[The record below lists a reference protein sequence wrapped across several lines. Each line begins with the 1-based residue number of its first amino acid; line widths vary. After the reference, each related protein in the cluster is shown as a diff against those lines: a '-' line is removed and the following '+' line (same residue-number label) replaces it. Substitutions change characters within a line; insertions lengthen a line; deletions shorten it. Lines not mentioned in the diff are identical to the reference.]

1 MRSLHREVACR
12 EPVDRSADASGIASH
27 TATGALRV
35 RELDPSRPR
44 DGEPDTKGRIPGD
57 PSIWVFVIGE
67 MVAFSCYFAAYMFD
81 RGQHHTLFL
90 QSQQQLSQN
99 IAGINTLV
107 LLASSLFVAL
117 SVHATR
123 AGHTSDAS
131 RFLSIGGACVA
142 GFVLSKAFDCYSKL
156 ASGLTLG
163 TNEFFMHYYML
174 TGVHLFHVLL
184 GLVFLGILWR
194 ELNDASPPRTALV
207 EIGATYWHMV
217 DFLWIIIFPLLYLMR

>member
-1 MRSLHREVACR
+1 MTS
-12 EPVDRSADASGIASH
+12 
-27 TATGALRV
+27 TANGALRV
-35 RELDPSRPR
+35 RELDPSILR
-44 DGEPDTKGRIPGD
+44 DGEHDTKRRIPGD

-67 MVAFSCYFAAYMFD
+67 MVAFSCYFGAYMFD
-81 RGQHHTLFL
+81 RGRHHELFL

-99 IAGINTLV
+99 IAGLNTLV

-123 AGHTSDAS
+123 AGDFGVAS
-131 RFLSIGGACVA
+131 RFIGLGGACGA
-142 GFVLSKAFDCYSKL
+142 GFVLSKAFEWYSKL
-156 ASGLTLG
+156 ADGLTLG

-194 ELNDASPPRTALV
+194 ELNDASPPRARLV

-217 DFLWIIIFPLLYLMR
+217 DFLWILIFPLLYLMG

>member
-1 MRSLHREVACR
+1 M
-12 EPVDRSADASGIASH
+12 PGD
-27 TATGALRV
+27 TT
-35 RELDPSRPR
+35 
-44 DGEPDTKGRIPGD
+44 PDTTLRIPGD

-81 RGQHHTLFL
+81 RGQYHGVFL
-90 QSQQQLSQN
+90 QSQGHLSQN
-99 IAGINTLV
+99 IAGLNTLV

-117 SVHATR
+117 GVRATR
-123 AGHTSDAS
+123 AGEFGIAS
-131 RFLSIGGACVA
+131 RFLGLGGACGA
-142 GFVLSKAFDCYSKL
+142 GFVLSKAFEWYSKL
-156 ASGLTLG
+156 ADGLTLG
-163 TNEFFMHYYML
+163 TNAFFMHYYML

-194 ELNDASPPRTALV
+194 ELNDPSPPRVRLV